1 MENIG
6 ERLLRLRKE
15 KGLTQEEVGARLSLS
30 PQSVSKWENGTS
42 LPEIDTL
49 GKLADLYGV
58 STDYLLGR
66 DDAKERRSSSP
77 TIVIHV
83 EEGGKEE
90 VNISLPYSLAKMFL
104 RKGMHLGT
112 EKTDGILS
120 AEQLDEAVASGAR
133 GKIVEVKDEDA
144 NVTIAIE

>member
-66 DDAKERRSSSP
+66 DDAKERRSCSP

-90 VNISLPYSLAKMFL
+90 VNITLPYLLAKMFL

-133 GKIVEVKDEDA
+133 GKIIEVKDEDA
-144 NVTIAIE
+144 YVTIAIE